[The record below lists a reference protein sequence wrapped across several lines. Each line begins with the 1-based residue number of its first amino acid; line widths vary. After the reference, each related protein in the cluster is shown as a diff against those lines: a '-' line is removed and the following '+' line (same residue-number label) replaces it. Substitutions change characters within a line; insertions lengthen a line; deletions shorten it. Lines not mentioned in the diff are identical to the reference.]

1 MYNDS
6 TRYCSD
12 LQQING
18 VVVILKE
25 DEDLSIDLLNSDFL
39 ALEYLRLKKHTNKAL
54 TRSVQSADQYIKDH
68 VICVNNMLIVIYE
81 LSSLVN
87 RKKTEMS
94 KQEKIRK
101 DNYEALRIWITQL
114 RLFYDN
120 KNKST

>member
-18 VVVILKE
+18 VVVILK
-25 DEDLSIDLLNSDFL
+25 DGDDLSIDLLNSDFL
-39 ALEYLRLKKHTNKAL
+39 ELEYLRLKKHTNKAL

-68 VICVNNMLIVIYE
+68 VICVNNMLIDIYE
-81 LSSLVN
+81 LSTLLN
-87 RKKTEMS
+87 RKTSGMS

-101 DNYEALRIWITQL
+101 DNYDALRVWINQL
-114 RLFYDN
+114 RLFYDH
-120 KNKST
+120 KNK